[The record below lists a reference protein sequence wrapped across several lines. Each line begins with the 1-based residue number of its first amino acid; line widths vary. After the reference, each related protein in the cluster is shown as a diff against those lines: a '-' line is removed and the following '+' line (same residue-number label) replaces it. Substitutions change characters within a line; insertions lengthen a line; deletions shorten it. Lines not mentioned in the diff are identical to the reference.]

1 MLSERELVRY
11 GRQLLVSKLGKDGQL
26 KLKRARVAV
35 IGVGGLGC
43 TSSLYLALAGVGK
56 LLIVDSDRVE
66 LSNLNRQIL
75 HWTKDIGRLKVESAA
90 EKLREVNPEIE
101 VEAVAARVTEENAH
115 ELIKEADLVVD
126 GLDNFKT
133 RFLVN
138 DACVEQG
145 KPFVHAAVHGLEGRL
160 MTILPGESPC
170 LRCLL
175 PAEPPEVKPI
185 PVLGATAGVMG
196 CLEAME
202 AVKVIAGVGKP
213 AVGRLIV
220 VDGLAMAVEEVRV
233 ERRPD
238 CPACS
243 RRQQP

>member
-1 MLSERELVRY
+1 MFP
-11 GRQLLVSKLGKDGQL
+11 KLGEKGQL

-35 IGVGGLGC
+35 IGLGGLGG
-43 TSSLYLALAGVGK
+43 TASLYLALAGVGK

-75 HWTKDIGRLKVESAA
+75 HWTRDIGRLKVESAI
-90 EKLREVNPEIE
+90 EKLREANPEVD
-101 VEAVAARVTEENAH
+101 VEAFAEEVTGENVH
-115 ELIKEADLVVD
+115 ELVKEADLVID

-138 DACVEQG
+138 DACVEQD
-145 KPFVHAAVHGLEGRL
+145 KPFVHAAVYGLEGRL
-160 MTILPGESPC
+160 MTILPGRSPC

-175 PAEPPEVKPI
+175 PAEPPEIRPI
-185 PVLGATAGVMG
+185 PVIGAIAGVMG

-202 AVKVIAGVGKP
+202 AVKAIAGIGELASGK
-213 AVGRLIV
+213 LIV
-220 VDGLAMAVEEVRV
+220 VDGLSMVVEEVKV
-233 ERRPD
+233 ERRTD

-243 RRQQP
+243 KRQL